1 MVKVVNHGGAL
12 KVSSKKA
19 SPIKKG
25 KTLSNKKKVVVLSKK
40 NGKKTAA
47 PKVTKKTTVKKGVKK
62 SAAQPKQMWDF
73 FAEDS
78 KYKKL

>member
-1 MVKVVNHGGAL
+1 MVKVVNHNGAS

-25 KTLSNKKKVVVLSKK
+25 KTTQKKVVLSKK
-40 NGKKTAA
+40 NGKKTAT
-47 PKVTKKTTVKKGVKK
+47 KVTKKAVKKT
-62 SAAQPKQMWDF
+62 AAQPKQMWDF
-73 FAEDS
+73 FAEDA